1 FVDVACPAQ
10 QGMDVQS
17 HQRRRN
23 QSHRGQNAE
32 PPADVRR
39 NKEQRI
45 FFLAC
50 NLQQVSFFR
59 IGNGNELRTRS
70 PAKRLAHPLTHDQ
83 ERAERFRGAAGF
95 GDHAY
100 RGALGVE
107 QRQCSS
113 GRPGIHVVQHYQPRA
128 AGQESK
134 TRLRFLPGGPRLIVL
149 DNVDPGPAAAA
160 LALLNPKRTAVC
172 VIAKSGSTAETLST
186 FLIVREWMR
195 KSLGRRARA
204 QFIAI
209 TDPEKGDL
217 LQIAREEKY
226 SLFFIP
232 SNVGGRFSVLSPV
245 GLVPAALMGLDIHA
259 LLRGARDVN
268 ELCWQRDPRRNP
280 ALASALVHH
289 ALDLTKGKTIEVV
302 FAYSSYLWGTA
313 FWYRQLWAESLGKH
327 F

>member
-1 FVDVACPAQ
+1 MPVYNAPERGAGASMPVRIRFDYENALEVRVGSEGLRPDALNAKAGAAAVDAFRQ
-10 QGMDVQS
+10 RVQS
-17 HQRRRN
+17 
-23 QSHRGQNAE
+23 GEVGFPTLPEDTEVADAIAE
-32 PPADVRR
+32 FANDLRPTIDD
-39 NKEQRI
+39 I
-45 FFLAC
+45 L
-50 NLQQVSFFR
+50 LLG
-59 IGNGNELRTRS
+59 IGG
-70 PAKRLAHPLTHDQ
+70 
-83 ERAERFRGAAGF
+83 
-95 GDHAY
+95 
-100 RGALGVE
+100 
-107 QRQCSS
+107 S
-113 GRPGIHVVQHYQPRA
+113 G
-128 AGQESK
+128 
-134 TRLRFLPGGPRLIVL
+134 LIVL

-160 LALLNPKRTAVC
+160 LALLNPNRTAVC

-232 SNVGGRFSVLSPV
+232 PNVGGRFSVLSPV

-259 LLRGARDVN
+259 LLRGARDIN

-289 ALDLTKGKTIEVV
+289 ALDRTKGKTMEVV
-302 FAYSSYLWGTA
+302 FAYSSYL
-313 FWYRQLWAESLGKH
+313 
-327 F
+327 